1 VTVHVQDLTHA
12 SPQPAGTGGRRTM
25 YVTHYP
31 PTLWDHVGPGQALTS
46 LARQAKRCAVASLG
60 TGDEV
65 EGMLTALGALWSK
78 LPRGVRYSRS
88 KSVSG
93 HDRSKYALVGWYNRK
108 YANQFLPATVGIQFD
123 S

>member
-1 VTVHVQDLTHA
+1 M
-12 SPQPAGTGGRRTM
+12 R
-25 YVTHYP
+25 
-31 PTLWDHVGPGQALTS
+31 PTLPVHDSVWMAAQSGFGLTMS
-46 LARQAKRCAVASLG
+46 GTWATLG
-60 TGDEV
+60 EPFS
-65 EGMLTALGALWSK
+65 EGSESALGALWSK

>member
-1 VTVHVQDLTHA
+1 M
-12 SPQPAGTGGRRTM
+12 R
-25 YVTHYP
+25 
-31 PTLWDHVGPGQALTS
+31 PTLPVHDSGVDVGAKWFFGLTMS
-46 LARQAKRCAVASLG
+46 GTCGTLG
-60 TGDEV
+60 EPFS
-65 EGMLTALGALWSK
+65 EGSESALGALWSK